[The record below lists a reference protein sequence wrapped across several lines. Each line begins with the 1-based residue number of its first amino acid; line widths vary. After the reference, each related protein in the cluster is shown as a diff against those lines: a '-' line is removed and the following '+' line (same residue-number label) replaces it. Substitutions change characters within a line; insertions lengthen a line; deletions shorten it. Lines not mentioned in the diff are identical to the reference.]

1 MPADH
6 HSGARASRANP
17 QSRAIV
23 RKTDSG
29 SAPGGASRNDAW
41 HKVAVI
47 ALMLAAA
54 LCLDGAIHAVL
65 AQNPFGAPKGA
76 AAEPQAS
83 GIIGWLLAKQ
93 SEFYRQMS
101 ATIRAAK
108 TDGSAVWALL
118 GISFAYGV
126 FHAAGPGHGK
136 AVISS
141 YLVANEETAKRGIV
155 LSFASALMQ
164 ALVAIAIVGIGALL
178 LNATAKTMCG
188 AERVIEI
195 ASYGLIAAFG
205 ARLVWS
211 KGRGFIRAL
220 GVYRSEPQLI
230 PAMAHVQNHAHNHA
244 HDHGHHDHSHD
255 HGHSRARAAHH
266 EHDHGH
272 HHDHAGHV
280 HDEHCGHSHGPEPSE
295 LAGPGGWSR
304 GLSAV
309 LTVGIRPCSGAIL
322 VLVFALAQGLFWAGV
337 AATLLM
343 GLGTAIT
350 VSAIAIVAVSAKGLA
365 ARVAAGRDGGGA
377 VLLRGIEFGAAA
389 LVLLFGVGLLLG
401 YIAAERVTCF

>member
-1 MPADH
+1 MTTIRPVLRAVPACL
-6 HSGARASRANP
+6 
-17 QSRAIV
+17 
-23 RKTDSG
+23 
-29 SAPGGASRNDAW
+29 
-41 HKVAVI
+41 AV
-47 ALMLAAA
+47 LAAM
-54 LCLDGAIHAVL
+54 LVLDSAVHAAL

-76 AAEPQAS
+76 VPDSQVG
-83 GIIGWLLAKQ
+83 GIVGWLLAKQ

-118 GISFAYGV
+118 GISFAYGI

-141 YLVANEETAKRGIV
+141 YLIANEETAKRGIA
-155 LSFASALMQ
+155 LSFVSALMQ
-164 ALVAIAIVGIGALL
+164 ALVAIAIVGVGAAI
-178 LNATAKTMCG
+178 LNVTAGQMCG

-205 ARLVWS
+205 ARLVYA
-211 KGRGFIRAL
+211 KGGGFFRAL
-220 GVYRSEPQLI
+220 RSWRGLAPPQFV
-230 PAMAHVQNHAHNHA
+230 PAMAHAHGPA
-244 HDHGHHDHSHD
+244 HDHARHDHS
-255 HGHSRARAAHH
+255 H

-272 HHDHAGHV
+272 SHGVAHARAADAHHDHVHADHVHHHHDHHGHDHPGHV

-350 VSAIAIVAVSAKGLA
+350 VSAIALVAVSAKGIA
-365 ARVAAGRDGGGA
+365 GRIAAGRDGGGA
-377 VLLRGIEFGAAA
+377 ILLRGVEFGAAC